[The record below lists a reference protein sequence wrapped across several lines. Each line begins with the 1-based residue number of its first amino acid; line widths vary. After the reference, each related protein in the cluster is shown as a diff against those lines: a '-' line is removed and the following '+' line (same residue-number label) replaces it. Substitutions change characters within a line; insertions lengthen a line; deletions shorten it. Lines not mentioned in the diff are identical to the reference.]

1 MAFNLQAGDILLTG
15 KRNLFSR
22 VLQWRL
28 NGSYSHC
35 IPMVSESQGLNTDIL
50 RNSSIENVE
59 KYFSGDFRVL
69 RLRCSDIDIDKFT
82 LEASMLDGLPYDLRS
97 YAGFLVNKN
106 TEDPDKINCGEA
118 ALLCCHA
125 GGILKD
131 RPLDRI
137 SPQSFYEFSMAEL
150 FDIEEL
156 C

>member
-35 IPMVSESQGLNTDIL
+35 MPMVSESKGLNTDIL
-50 RNSSIENVE
+50 RNSRVQNVE
-59 KYFSGDFRVL
+59 KYFSGEFRVI
-69 RLRCSDIDIDKFT
+69 RLRSRIMDIDAFT
-82 LEASMLDGLPYDLRS
+82 LEASLLDNLPYDIRS

-131 RPLDRI
+131 RTLDRI
-137 SPQSFYEFSMAEL
+137 SPQSFYEFAMAGL
-150 FDIEEL
+150 FEIEEL